1 MEYYFLIV
9 LNVNSFEEVLSICE
23 IELQKISIFP
33 NLFSNSLQIFGLN
46 NPENHEIY
54 SSIGQKIK
62 AGKILN
68 HTAIDIQNLSDRLYL
83 LKLENKRMFK
93 FIKE

>member
-1 MEYYFLIV
+1 VEYYFLIV

-33 NLFSNSLQIFGLN
+33 NLFSNSLQILGLN

-68 HTAIDIQNLSDRLYL
+68 HTAIDIQNLSSGLYF
-83 LKLENKRMFK
+83 LKLENKRTFK

>member
-1 MEYYFLIV
+1 VEYYFLIV
-9 LNVNSFEEVLSICE
+9 LNVNSFEEVLSISE

-33 NLFSNSLQIFGLN
+33 NPSSNSLQILGLN
-46 NPENHEIY
+46 SAENHEIY